1 MRKHFLWIPCL
12 GAIMLILFSC
22 KKEAIEAHT
31 PQNPANNQL
40 IPKIKSW
47 LDEQKNGLST
57 ASLANIESL
66 ELNLSYGEIRLE
78 KYKESKEF
86 IVIPILSGFK
96 SKNNSDKNPANY
108 LILVFEN
115 QDSITRGNIIQYIS
129 STNQKTA
136 PINTFY
142 KIFTYNDLDCSGQFT
157 ILSIDDYFKYE
168 LKFENGKLRSMAWLN
183 KKNAP
188 KNSSGRMAECIDWY
202 LQLWY
207 VWSDGSMTFISE
219 TYVYTTCG
227 EDCAQPRVANG
238 RNYGTNC
245 SGGGN
250 GAAGGGTEYCNAA
263 EWSTGVTGATDLE
276 SSIIESEASETR
288 TKTYVWVFAKGTFN
302 PSLKWKSHETGIH
315 IKENGVWKWQSLTH
329 NSVSKVG
336 MVTGGSL
343 QCDVNSATPTVGV
356 YNAIMAID
364 YTFTWSFVCGGSP
377 MSNSSNHTS
386 AKLFNVND

>member
-1 MRKHFLWIPCL
+1 MGKKIFMRPLLWATL
-12 GAIMLILFSC
+12 FMLISC
-22 KKEAIEAHT
+22 KKENLKEEEPQT
-31 PQNPANNQL
+31 PVYENL

-47 LDEQKNGLST
+47 LDEQKNGMST
-57 ASLANIESL
+57 ASKAKID
-66 ELNLSYGEIRLE
+66 ELKMSVKFEEIRLE
-78 KYKESKEF
+78 KYKDSKEF
-86 IVIPILSGFK
+86 IIVPVSASFK
-96 SKNNSDKNPANY
+96 SANNGDMNPTSY
-108 LILVFEN
+108 LVLQFEN
-115 QDSITRGNIIQYIS
+115 QESITRGNIIQYIS
-129 STNQKTA
+129 SNSQKVV
-136 PINTFY
+136 PKNTFY
-142 KIFTYNDLDCSGQFT
+142 KIFTYQDLDCSGQFT

-183 KKNAP
+183 KKNTP
-188 KNSSGRMAECIDWY
+188 KDSSGRITECIDWY

-207 VWSDGSMTFISE
+207 VWDDGSMTFISE

-238 RNYGTNC
+238 RTFNNC
-245 SGGGN
+245 GGGT
-250 GAAGGGTEYCNAA
+250 GGGGGGTEYCDAT
-263 EWSTGVTGATDLE
+263 EWSSGVTGATDLE
-276 SSIIESEASETR
+276 SSVVESETSETR

-336 MVTGGSL
+336 MVIGGSL
-343 QCDVNSATPTVGV
+343 QCDVNSATETVGV